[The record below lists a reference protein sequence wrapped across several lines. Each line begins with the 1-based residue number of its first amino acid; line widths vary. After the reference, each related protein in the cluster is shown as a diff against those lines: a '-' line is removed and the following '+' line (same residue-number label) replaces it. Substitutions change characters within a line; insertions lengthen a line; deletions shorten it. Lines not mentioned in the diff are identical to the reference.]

1 MMSFKN
7 IDVSK
12 IEISEPKPEKLQPEY
27 KGNIQFT
34 IKITDHVLE
43 RFCQRFLNN
52 VQVNHAQI
60 KQDVQQLIYDKGIQ
74 GFAKGNQSF
83 VALPDYGLFIIRE
96 NVAVTFIG
104 LNNINLFY
112 LNMYAD
118 LLNKGEVK

>member
-1 MMSFKN
+1 MSFKN
-7 IDVSK
+7 LDLSK
-12 IEISEPKPEKLQPEY
+12 IQVSEPKPVKPQPEY

-52 VQVNHAQI
+52 VQVNNDQI
-60 KQDVQQLIYDKGIQ
+60 REDVQQLIYEKGII
-74 GFAKGNQSF
+74 GFNKGSQSY
-83 VALPDYGLFIIRE
+83 VALPEYGLFLLRH

-104 LNNINLFY
+104 LNDINLYY